1 MCESQE
7 GKFETDKRKGGKEE
21 KKKKDGKKRRKKKA
35 PREKEET
42 IGRSS
47 VVFVQYVCGAR
58 EHLSMC
64 VRWRPSDHVCI
75 LYDWAR

>member
-1 MCESQE
+1 MKARKVNLKPIKGRE
-7 GKFETDKRKGGKEE
+7 GKKRE
-21 KKKKDGKKRRKKKA
+21 KKDGKKKA

-58 EHLSMC
+58 EHLSVC